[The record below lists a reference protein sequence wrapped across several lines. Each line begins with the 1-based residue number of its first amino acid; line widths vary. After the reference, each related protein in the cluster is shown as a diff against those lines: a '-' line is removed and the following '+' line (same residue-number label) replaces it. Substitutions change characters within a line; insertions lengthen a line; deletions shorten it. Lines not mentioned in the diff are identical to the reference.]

1 TIKSKYYF
9 GAPVVNA
16 RVKYKVART
25 SYSAHWYPT
34 ARWDW
39 FYEPGYWWFSPDY
52 RWYPGWE
59 KWGCQ
64 RPTPWWFGSRAERPE
79 IVSENEVPVG
89 NDGNVKVE
97 IDTALAKAVH
107 GDTDH
112 QYSITAEVTDESRR
126 TIVGTGT
133 VLVARKPFK
142 VYAWVDR
149 GYYQT
154 GDAIEANF
162 QAQTLDN
169 KPIKGDGKLKLVKVS
184 YKDRKPVETEVNH
197 WDLNTDDQGQSR
209 LQLKADQPGQY
220 RLSYTVTD
228 SKGHAIEGGYV
239 FVVRGEGFDG
249 RDFRFND
256 IELIT
261 DKKEYQAGD
270 TVKLMVNTERADS
283 TVVLFIRPTNGI
295 YLPPKVIRLKGKS
308 TVEEIGVVMKDMP
321 NFFVEALTVSDAKV
335 RDEMREIVV
344 PPASR
349 VVNVELTP
357 SMSDLKPGQ
366 KATVKFKLTG
376 TDGKPVQG
384 SAVVSIYD
392 KAVEYIS
399 GGSNVPE

>member
-197 WDLNTDDQGQSR
+197 WDLNTDDGANRGFNSR
-209 LQLKADQPGQY
+209 PINRANIGSVTPSPIPRATRLKAAT
-220 RLSYTVTD
+220 SSSCAAKD
-228 SKGHAIEGGYV
+228 SMAVIS
-239 FVVRGEGFDG
+239 
-249 RDFRFND
+249 
-256 IELIT
+256 
-261 DKKEYQAGD
+261 
-270 TVKLMVNTERADS
+270 DS
-283 TVVLFIRPTNGI
+283 MTLN
-295 YLPPKVIRLKGKS
+295 
-308 TVEEIGVVMKDMP
+308 
-321 NFFVEALTVSDAKV
+321 
-335 RDEMREIVV
+335 
-344 PPASR
+344 
-349 VVNVELTP
+349 
-357 SMSDLKPGQ
+357 
-366 KATVKFKLTG
+366 
-376 TDGKPVQG
+376 
-384 SAVVSIYD
+384 
-392 KAVEYIS
+392 
-399 GGSNVPE
+399 